1 MRLYYGTYG
10 HHLSG
15 KLYVYWGDDN
25 LRTGQQVVAPVTN
38 KRSGRTYNTM
48 FTISKSSS
56 EKNAAG
62 EVGRLEGQGI
72 FIKTINGR
80 DLLSLPGGKPFD
92 SKEAWKRESEERYRK
107 KHNLPPLEKPVK
119 AKPPDSHAETKSP
132 SANRPKAKRRGK
144 RKRKTFTKQVSK
156 LLKGIGTNKKAIND
170 STAESAKAALL
181 SSRKV
186 AADSVKLKERV
197 KKMKQKEAFKE

>member
-62 EVGRLEGQGI
+62 EVGRLEGEGI

-80 DLLSLPGGKPFD
+80 DLLSLPGGKPFE

-119 AKPPDSHAETKSP
+119 AASPAASKPLSKG
-132 SANRPKAKRRGK
+132 RPKTRSSGKRR
-144 RKRKTFTKQVSK
+144 RKAFKKQVSK

-170 STAESAKAALL
+170 STAEAAKAALL

-186 AADSVKLKERV
+186 AADSVKQKERI

>member
-15 KLYVYWGDDN
+15 KLYVYWGGDN

-62 EVGRLEGQGI
+62 EVGRLEGEGI

-80 DLLSLPGGKPFD
+80 DLLSLPGGKPFE

-107 KHNLPPLEKPVK
+107 KLPPLEKPVK
-119 AKPPDSHAETKSP
+119 AASPAASKPLSKG
-132 SANRPKAKRRGK
+132 RPKTRSSGKRR
-144 RKRKTFTKQVSK
+144 RKAFKKQASK

-170 STAESAKAALL
+170 STAEAAKAALL

-186 AADSVKLKERV
+186 AADSVKQKERI

>member
-15 KLYVYWGDDN
+15 KLYWGDDN

-62 EVGRLEGQGI
+62 EVGRLEGEGI

-80 DLLSLPGGKPFD
+80 DLLSLPGGKPFE

-119 AKPPDSHAETKSP
+119 AASPAASKPLSKG
-132 SANRPKAKRRGK
+132 RPKTRSSGKRR
-144 RKRKTFTKQVSK
+144 RKAFKKQASK

-170 STAESAKAALL
+170 STAEAAKAALL

-186 AADSVKLKERV
+186 AADSVKQKERI

>member
-62 EVGRLEGQGI
+62 EVGRLEGDGI

-80 DLLSLPGGKPFD
+80 DLLSLPGGKPFE

-119 AKPPDSHAETKSP
+119 AASPAASKPLSKG
-132 SANRPKAKRRGK
+132 RPKTRNNGKRR
-144 RKRKTFTKQVSK
+144 RKAFKKQAPK

-170 STAESAKAALL
+170 STAEAAKAALL

-186 AADSVKLKERV
+186 AADSVKQKERI

>member
-56 EKNAAG
+56 EKNAAP
-62 EVGRLEGQGI
+62 EVGRLEGEGI
-72 FIKTINGR
+72 FIKTIGGR
-80 DLLSLPGGKPFD
+80 DLLSLPGGKPFE
-92 SKEAWKRESEERYRK
+92 SKEAWRRESEERYRK

-119 AKPPDSHAETKSP
+119 SASATTSKPLSKS
-132 SANRPKAKRRGK
+132 RPKPRKNGKRR
-144 RKRKTFTKQVSK
+144 RKAFKKQASK

-170 STAESAKAALL
+170 STAEAAKAALL

-186 AADSVKLKERV
+186 AADSVKQKERI

>member
-62 EVGRLEGQGI
+62 EVGRLEGEGI

-80 DLLSLPGGKPFD
+80 DLLSLPGGKPFE

-119 AKPPDSHAETKSP
+119 AASPAASKPLSKG
-132 SANRPKAKRRGK
+132 RPKTRSGGKRR
-144 RKRKTFTKQVSK
+144 RKVFKKQASK
-156 LLKGIGTNKKAIND
+156 LLKEIGTNKKVIND
-170 STAESAKAALL
+170 STAGAAKSALL
-181 SSRKV
+181 RSRKV
-186 AADSVKLKERV
+186 AADSVKQKERI

>member
-107 KHNLPPLEKPVK
+107 KHNLPPLEKNVK
-119 AKPPDSHAETKSP
+119 ANPPVSHAETKSP
-132 SANRPKAKRRGK
+132 STNRPKAKLRVK
-144 RKRKTFTKQVSK
+144 RKR
-156 LLKGIGTNKKAIND
+156 
-170 STAESAKAALL
+170 
-181 SSRKV
+181 
-186 AADSVKLKERV
+186 
-197 KKMKQKEAFKE
+197 

>member
-62 EVGRLEGQGI
+62 EVGRLEGEGI

-80 DLLSLPGGKPFD
+80 DLLSLPGGKPFE
-92 SKEAWKRESEERYRK
+92 SKEAWKRESEDRYRK

-119 AKPPDSHAETKSP
+119 AASPAASKPLSKG
-132 SANRPKAKRRGK
+132 RPKTRSGGKRR
-144 RKRKTFTKQVSK
+144 RKAFKKQASK

-170 STAESAKAALL
+170 STAEAAKSALL
-181 SSRKV
+181 RSRKV
-186 AADSVKLKERV
+186 AADSVKQKERI

>member
-92 SKEAWKRESEERYRK
+92 SKTQSPAVGKKRKSKSARFSRGNEISVDKQTESETAR
-107 KHNLPPLEKPVK
+107 
-119 AKPPDSHAETKSP
+119 ETETQ
-132 SANRPKAKRRGK
+132 NFYETG
-144 RKRKTFTKQVSK
+144 
-156 LLKGIGTNKKAIND
+156 L
-170 STAESAKAALL
+170 
-181 SSRKV
+181 
-186 AADSVKLKERV
+186 
-197 KKMKQKEAFKE
+197 